1 MASRN
6 ILHSNAFN
14 FQSFIQRSVDPRTG
28 QYTLG
33 IALPA
38 LIGNDL
44 AGPQLPLRLR
54 FSPMNDEDSGFG
66 KGWNLSLTQYVPGT
80 HMLTLH
86 TGEVFK
92 VTGSGAQP
100 DIREKKL
107 DTFHFHDD
115 NQHPTAPQD
124 RYRVVHKSGLVE
136 VLTKQAGTSPVYL
149 VTEVYSRSRHKVS
162 LDYGPSTGYLE
173 RISYRDRDNVL
184 CKLLALTYATGGV
197 TIDVHPDADP
207 GKPARARYTL
217 EMSNREL
224 HKVTLPTADLANWRI
239 AYATIKGLTCV
250 TKLHSPSGAVET
262 IAYEDDGHVL
272 PVNGERVAIP
282 RVTTHTL
289 DPGAG
294 QKPTKTTYTYLY
306 VDPETQQSFD
316 HNFVGYNSGITWSND
331 GEDNLFRAQSSY
343 KYGSTAHI
351 WSLDQDGKEVEL
363 RTVEQVYNRF
373 HLMEA
378 EITRQAG
385 HVQSVFTE
393 YHGDVTKPWGD
404 QLGNFQ
410 LPKVSTRKWE
420 LLDKPGKSR
429 SEETTTVYNPLG
441 NLIEEIQPNGQRVV
455 NEYYA
460 AEGEDGCPP
469 DPELFER
476 SLKHSTVIPAPQ
488 GDAPAP
494 VLRTGYRY
502 RALATVGGEAE
513 TWLVQEQ
520 ISLCEVIDDVE
531 QPPLQV
537 TRIEPVDDVA
547 DLLRHGRP
555 LKQTLDMKG
564 CVTTQSFSY
573 EKEKVDVREVVDK
586 KGGGGEKEVVVRKV
600 KVDEQEQTV
609 QEPALVTEQTITGYD
624 HGNSD
629 ADTGLPRNT
638 VKVITS
644 KHSILTGEP
653 LLNRDDKDIEIAY
666 TYDALNRT
674 TSETVSPNQPD
685 YTASRFY
692 EYYLVG
698 SEGQQ
703 ASQTSTDVKGV
714 STTAW
719 VDGLSR
725 VVSEL
730 RHDADAGDSG
740 NRRSLRLRYEASYD
754 ELGQLL
760 EQTDYDWLADQQ
772 MPLKT
777 RYRYDNWGQR
787 CCEIG
792 PDGVRHYEQTDPIGT
807 SESGNLPIQTSWS
820 ASANGKLTQGK
831 TVTYLNLFEQPDVVQ
846 RFDRTDK
853 VLSKHQYFY
862 DGLGRTVREVDARN
876 AETKNVYDVFD
887 RLVDQTL
894 ADRKSVVHRDYAPHS
909 SVDLP
914 VKIAVNGAV
923 LGEQT
928 FDGLDRMTASITG
941 GRKRVMFYEAGQT
954 KPWKVRTPANREIEY
969 DYTLQLTDQPEVRRV
984 LPAPGQTQKA
994 AVEEYKYDR
1003 KNARLTYC
1011 GEPGQEV
1018 ARDYF
1023 STGELKLETRTVGS
1037 ESWSMTYG
1045 ASLQGRALTYE
1056 DVLGQTQ
1063 HYKYD
1068 KAGRLEKTWLG
1079 GLRTTFDYDD
1089 LGNLKSYKTCD
1100 GIEGED
1106 EDEAACERWLL
1117 TELEYDDLGREE
1129 LRRFTFPGS
1138 VQELTQKY
1146 SALDQLTLRTL
1157 TENGE
1162 LLREETY
1169 SYDLRGR
1176 LEGYTCKGPQAPQDP
1191 CGKTIREQQFLFD
1204 SIDNITWVYTAFDG
1218 AGGKQDSNEA
1228 TYLFENEADPAQLT
1242 GIENTHADYLPSVTL
1257 TYDPDGNMTTD
1268 EQGRTYD
1275 YDPLG
1280 RLQSVKLLDGTVAGY
1295 GYDSLDRLASQ
1306 DS

>member
-6 ILHSNAFN
+6 VIHSNAFN
-14 FQSFIQRSVDPRTG
+14 FRSFIQNSVDPRTG

-33 IALPA
+33 IALSA

-54 FSPMNDEDSGFG
+54 FNPMNDEDSGFG
-66 KGWNLSLTQYVPGT
+66 KGWNLFLTQYVPGT

-100 DIREKKL
+100 EIREKKL

-115 NQHPTAPQD
+115 TVHGHD

-136 VLTKQAGTSPVYL
+136 VLTKQAGQYPVYL
-149 VTEVYSRSRHKVS
+149 ATEVYSPSGHKVS
-162 LDYGPSTGYLE
+162 LGYDPSTGYL
-173 RISYRDRDNVL
+173 DNVSYLDSDKAL
-184 CKLLALTYATGGV
+184 CKLLALKYTTGGV
-197 TIDVHPDADP
+197 NIDVHPDPDP
-207 GKPARARYTL
+207 GKPARAGYVL

-224 HKVTLPTADLANWRI
+224 NKITLPTPDLANWRI
-239 AYATIKGLTCV
+239 EYGTRLGLTCV
-250 TKLHSPSGAVET
+250 TKLYSPSGAVET

-272 PVNGERVAIP
+272 PTNRDRVAIP

-289 DPGAG
+289 YPGAK
-294 QKPTKTTYTYLY
+294 QPPVKTTYTYRY
-306 VDPETQQSFD
+306 VDPETGQLYD

-351 WSLDQDGKEVEL
+351 WGLDENENEVVL

-385 HVQSVFTE
+385 HVQSVLTE
-393 YHGDVTKPWGD
+393 YHGDVTEPWDD

-410 LPKVSTRKWE
+410 LPKVTTRKWE
-420 LLDKPGKSR
+420 RPDEPGIEPR
-429 SEETTTVYNPLG
+429 CEPTTTLYNTLG
-441 NLIEEIQPNGQRVV
+441 NLIEEIRPNGQRVV

-469 DPELFER
+469 DPQLFER
-476 SLKHSTVIPAPQ
+476 SLKHSTVIPAPL

-502 RALATVGGEAE
+502 RALDTLGGEAE
-513 TWLVQEQ
+513 TWLLQDQ
-520 ISLCEVIDDVE
+520 ITLREVIDDAE

-537 TRIEPVDDVA
+537 TCIEPVLDAA
-547 DLLRHGRP
+547 DLLRYGRP
-555 LKQTLDMKG
+555 LKQTVEMNG

-573 EKEKVDVREVVDK
+573 KKEMVDVKQVVDK
-586 KGGGGEKEVVVRKV
+586 GGKKEVVVKQV
-600 KVDEQEQTV
+600 KVGQQWEVV

-624 HGNSD
+624 HGNYD
-629 ADTGLPRNT
+629 VDTGLPRNT
-638 VKVITS
+638 VKEITL
-644 KHSILTGEP
+644 KQSILIDEP
-653 LLNRDDKDIEIAY
+653 LLNRDDNDIEIAY
-666 TYDALNRT
+666 TYDALIRT
-674 TSETVSPNQPD
+674 TSETVSPNDPD
-685 YTASRFY
+685 YTAARYY

-714 STTAW
+714 STTSM
-719 VDGLSR
+719 VDGLNR

-730 RHDADAGDSG
+730 RHDADAADTGKRQSF
-740 NRRSLRLRYEASYD
+740 RLRYEANYD
-754 ELGQLL
+754 ALGQLSD
-760 EQTDYDWLADQQ
+760 ETDYDWLADVQ

-792 PDGVRHYEQTDPIGT
+792 PDGVQHHEQTDPIGT
-807 SESGNLPIQTSWS
+807 PESGHLPIQTSWS
-820 ASANGKLTQGK
+820 ESADGTLTQGK

-846 RFDRTDK
+846 RFDRDDK

-862 DGLGRTVREVDARN
+862 DGLGRTVRELDARN
-876 AETKNVYDVFD
+876 AETRNTYDAFD

-894 ADRKSVVHRDYAPHS
+894 ADKKSVVHRDYAPHS
-909 SVDLP
+909 SADLP
-914 VKIAVNGAV
+914 VWIGVNGVV

-941 GRKRVMFYEAGQT
+941 GRKRVMFYKAGQN

-969 DYTLQLTDQPEVRRV
+969 DYTLQLTEQPEVRRV
-984 LPAPGQTQKA
+984 LPEPGQGPDA
-994 AVEEYKYDR
+994 AVVEAKYTYDP

-1011 GEPGQEV
+1011 GEPGQELT
-1018 ARDYF
+1018 RDYF
-1023 STGELKLETRTVGS
+1023 TTGELKLETRTVGN
-1037 ESWSMTYG
+1037 ETWSMNYS
-1045 ASLQGRALTYE
+1045 ASLQGRALAYE
-1056 DVLGQTQ
+1056 DVLKQTQ

-1068 KAGRLEKTWLG
+1068 AAGRLEKTWLG
-1079 GLRTTFDYDD
+1079 GLSTTFGYDD

-1100 GIEGED
+1100 GVEGED
-1106 EDEAACERWLL
+1106 EEKCERWLL
-1117 TELEYDDLGREE
+1117 TELEYDDLGREK
-1129 LRRFTFPGS
+1129 LRRFTFPDS
-1138 VQELTQKY
+1138 VQELVQDYT
-1146 SALDQLTLRTL
+1146 ALDQLKLRIL
-1157 TENGE
+1157 TENGV
-1162 LLREETY
+1162 LLREEKY

-1176 LEGYTCKGPQAPQDP
+1176 LEGYTCKGPLAPQDP

-1204 SIDNITWVYTAFDG
+1204 GIDNITWVYTAFDG
-1218 AGGKQDSNEA
+1218 PEGPEGKQEYNEA
-1228 TYLFENEADPAQLT
+1228 TYLFENTLDPAQLT
-1242 GIENTHADYLPSVTL
+1242 GIENTHADYPAPVTL

-1268 EQGRTYD
+1268 EQGRTLD
-1275 YDPLG
+1275 YNPLG
-1280 RLQSVKLLDGTVAGY
+1280 QLESVRLLDGTVAGY
-1295 GYDSLDRLASQ
+1295 TYDALDRLASQ

>member
-1 MASRN
+1 MASQN

-14 FQSFIQRSVDPRTG
+14 FQSFIQNSVDPRTG

-38 LIGNDL
+38 LVGNDL

-54 FSPMNDEDSGFG
+54 FNPMNDEDSGFG
-66 KGWNLSLTQYVPGT
+66 KGWSLSLTQYLPGT

-100 DIREKKL
+100 EIREKKL

-115 NQHPTAPQD
+115 TVQGSD

-136 VLTKQAGTSPVYL
+136 VLTRQTGSYPVYL
-149 VTEVYSRSRHKVS
+149 VTEVYSPSGHKVS
-162 LDYGPSTGYLE
+162 LGYGPSTGNLE
-173 RISYRDRDNVL
+173 SISYRDSDDVH

-197 TIDVHPDADP
+197 NIDVHPDADP
-207 GKPARARYTL
+207 GRPARARYTL
-217 EMSNREL
+217 ELSNREL
-224 HKVTLPTADLANWRI
+224 HKVTLSTAELANWRI
-239 AYATIKGLTCV
+239 TYASIKGLTCV
-250 TKLHSPSGAVET
+250 TKLYSPSGAMET

-289 DPGAG
+289 YPGAG
-294 QKPTKTTYTYLY
+294 QKPVKTTYTYLY
-306 VDPETQQSFD
+306 VDPETKQSLA

-331 GEDNLFRAQSSY
+331 GEDNLFRALSSY
-343 KYGSTAHI
+343 KYASTTHI
-351 WSLDQDGKEVEL
+351 WGLDQKGEEVEL

-385 HVQSVFTE
+385 HVQSAFTE
-393 YHGDVTKPWGD
+393 YHGDVAAPWDD
-404 QLGNFQ
+404 QPDNFQ

-420 LLDKPGKSR
+420 LLDEPGKSR
-429 SEETTTVYNPLG
+429 SEETTTVYNTLG

-460 AEGEDGCPP
+460 AEGEVGCPP

-476 SLKHSTVIPAPQ
+476 SLKYSTVIPAPQ
-488 GDAPAP
+488 GNAPAP
-494 VLRTGYRY
+494 ELRTGYRY
-502 RALATVGGEAE
+502 RSLATVGGEAE
-513 TWLVQEQ
+513 TWLVQAQ
-520 ISLCEVIDDVE
+520 ISLCEVIDDLE

-537 TRIEPVDDVA
+537 TLIEPVDDVA

-555 LKQTLDMKG
+555 LKQTLDMNG
-564 CVTTQSFSY
+564 YVTTQSFSY
-573 EKEKVDVREVVDK
+573 EKEMVDVKAVVDREVE
-586 KGGGGEKEVVVRKV
+586 GGEKEVVVRTV
-600 KVDEQEQTV
+600 KVGKQEQAV
-609 QEPALVTEQTITGYD
+609 QEPALVTTQTITGYD
-624 HGNSD
+624 NGLSD
-629 ADTGLPRNT
+629 DDTGLPRNT
-638 VKVITS
+638 VKVVTL
-644 KHSILTGEP
+644 KHSITIGEP
-653 LLNRDDKDIEIAY
+653 LLNRDDNDVEIAY
-666 TYDALNRT
+666 TYDSLNRT

-714 STTAW
+714 STTAL

-740 NRRSLRLRYEASYD
+740 TRRSFRLRYEASYD

-772 MPLKT
+772 MPLIT
-777 RYRYDNWGQR
+777 QYRYDNWGQR

-792 PDGVRHYEQTDPIGT
+792 PDGVAHYEQTDPIGT
-807 SESGNLPIQTSWS
+807 SESSNLPIQTSWS
-820 ASANGKLTQGK
+820 ESVDGKLTQGK

-846 RFDRTDK
+846 RFDRDDK
-853 VLSKHQYFY
+853 VLSKHQYFF
-862 DGLGRTVREVDARN
+862 DGLGRTVQEIDARN
-876 AETKNVYDVFD
+876 AETRNAYDAFD
-887 RLVDQTL
+887 RLVDHTL
-894 ADRKSVVHRDYAPHS
+894 ADKKSVVHRDYAPHS
-909 SVDLP
+909 SADLP
-914 VKIAVNGAV
+914 VKIAVNGVV
-923 LGEQT
+923 LGEQA

-941 GRKRVMFYEAGQT
+941 GRKRVMFYKAGQN
-954 KPWKVRTPANREIEY
+954 KSWKVRTPANREIEY
-969 DYTLQLTDQPEVRRV
+969 DYTLQLTDQPELRRV
-984 LPAPGQTQKA
+984 LPLPGQTQKA
-994 AVEEYKYDR
+994 AVEEYRYDH

-1011 GEPGQEV
+1011 GEPGQELT
-1018 ARDYF
+1018 RDYF

-1037 ESWSMTYG
+1037 ESWNMTYG

-1068 KAGRLEKTWLG
+1068 TAGRLEKTWLG
-1079 GLRTTFDYDD
+1079 GLSTTFGYDD
-1089 LGNLKSYKTCD
+1089 LGNLGFYKTCD

-1106 EDEAACERWLL
+1106 EASCERWLL
-1117 TELEYDDLGREE
+1117 TELEYDDLGREK
-1129 LRRFTFPGS
+1129 LRRFTFPDS
-1138 VQELTQKY
+1138 VQELSQEY
-1146 SALDQLTLRTL
+1146 SALDQLTLRIL

-1162 LLREETY
+1162 ELREEKY

-1218 AGGKQDSNEA
+1218 AGGKPDNNEA

-1242 GIENTHADYLPSVTL
+1242 GIENTHADYPLPVTL
-1257 TYDPDGNMTTD
+1257 RYDPDGNMTTD
-1268 EQGRTYD
+1268 EQGRTLD

-1280 RLQSVKLLDGTVAGY
+1280 RLQSVELLDGTVAGY